1 MKCFVVALS
10 ASSASVVTRPKC
22 CRSFYKIIFL
32 FRGGNADDDGR
43 DGHDNGLD
51 IHLKCVLACCSGTVA
66 DNDIADR
73 TNREECA
80 VQSEKTNERKLI
92 IKYNITPCSALR
104 NRMSLVIQI

>member
-1 MKCFVVALS
+1 MFCCGPS
-10 ASSASVVTRPKC
+10 TSSASVVTRPKC
-22 CRSFYKIIFL
+22 CRSFIKLFSC

-80 VQSEKTNERKLI
+80 VQSEKQTSEN
-92 IKYNITPCSALR
+92 
-104 NRMSLVIQI
+104 